1 MIKPPTDFPKKLQ
14 GLFDPYRFK
23 ITYGG
28 RDGIKSWSY
37 AQALLVTGANRSLR
51 TLCAREMQE
60 SIKQSVH
67 QLLKD
72 QIDRMRLHDYFLI
85 GEAAI
90 TGRMNKSVFTFAG
103 LAHNV
108 RNIKSL
114 ESYDRCWVEE
124 AANVSRDS
132 WETLIPTLRKEGS
145 EIWVSFN
152 PKYSTDE
159 TYKRF
164 ILNTPP
170 KTFLKQ
176 TSWRDN
182 AWLSE
187 VSYEALKHMRRT
199 EYSRYLHVYEGECD
213 EDVEG
218 SIYGKELKIAL
229 EEGRITTVPY
239 SKKYPVDTVWD
250 LGFGDNTFVWFVQPY
265 DGYFNIIDCYSET
278 GLTIADHLI
287 ELQNRKYL
295 YGVDYLPYDGV
306 DTIIHKKLA
315 GTGDRSMSIEMLMRN
330 ANRHVRI
337 VPKVLIGDRINAG
350 RTIMPQCRFDVEKCA
365 DGLQLLRRYQWG
377 PTNEHGVT
385 KKEPLH
391 NEASHAGEA
400 FTRLGQAVRMPKS
413 EFRPK
418 RPPSNY
424 AIGGGQAGPN
434 QSWMS

>member
-1 MIKPPTDFPKKLQ
+1 MIKPPTDFPKKLK
-14 GLFDPYRFK
+14 GLFDPWRFK
-23 ITYGG
+23 VLYGG
-28 RDGIKSWSY
+28 RDGIKSWSV
-37 AQALLVTGANRSLR
+37 AQALLVTGANQSFR

-72 QIDRMRLHDYFLI
+72 QIDRLRLHDYYLI

-145 EIWVSFN
+145 EIWVTFN
-152 PKYSTDE
+152 PKYKLDD

-164 ILNTPP
+164 ILKTPP
-170 KTFLKQ
+170 KTLLIQ
-176 TSWRDN
+176 TNWRDN

-187 VSYEALKHMRRT
+187 VSYEALKHIRRT
-199 EYSRYLHVYEGECD
+199 EFSRYLHIYEGECD

-218 SIYGKELKIAL
+218 SIYGKELKLAL

-239 SKKYPVDTVWD
+239 NRRRPVDTIWD
-250 LGFGDNTFVWFVQPY
+250 LGFGDDTFVWFVQPY
-265 DGYFNIIDCYSET
+265 DGFFNFIDCYGEN
-278 GLTIADHLI
+278 GLTITDHLI

-295 YGVDYLPYDGV
+295 YGTDFLPYDAI

-315 GTGDRSMSIEMLMRN
+315 GTGDRSMSIEMIMRAAGRN
-330 ANRHVRI
+330 VRI
-337 VPKVLIGDRINAG
+337 VPKVPITDRINAG
-350 RTIMPQCRFDVEKCA
+350 RTIMPQCRFDADKCA

-377 PTNEHGVT
+377 PPNEHGVT
-385 KKEPLH
+385 KSEPLH

-400 FTRLGQAVRMPKS
+400 FTRAGQAVRMPKN
-413 EFRPK
+413 EAKPK
-418 RPPSNY
+418 PRVPGY
-424 AIGGGQAGPN
+424 LVGGGRSGPD